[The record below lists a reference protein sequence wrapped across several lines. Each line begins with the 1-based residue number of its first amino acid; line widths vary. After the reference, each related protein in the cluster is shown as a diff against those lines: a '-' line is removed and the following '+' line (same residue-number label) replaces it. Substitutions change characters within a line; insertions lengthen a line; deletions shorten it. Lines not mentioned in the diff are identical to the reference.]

1 MRAQVRMNHKEWL
14 PVAELLGIIAV
25 VASLI
30 FVGLEI
36 QQSREIA
43 RAEWTGILSQEQI
56 AIDGLLME
64 QPEVWRK
71 GCAGDDLS
79 PAERTI
85 FARQFN
91 AFHHLAFAR
100 WLRGNIGINN
110 ADSAWISKEY
120 AKNLHRYAGLGEM
133 WTIWKRSVVAG
144 QFRETEGLTNFPDVV
159 DAWLPVLAEEE
170 PDPNFAVEMCGVWTP
185 AFKKGN

>member
-1 MRAQVRMNHKEWL
+1 MNRRDWL
-14 PVAELLGIIAV
+14 PVAELVGIAAV

-43 RAEWTGILSQEQI
+43 RSEWTAVLSQEQI
-56 AIDGLLME
+56 AFDGLLME
-64 QPEVWRK
+64 HPMVWQK
-71 GCAGDDLS
+71 GCVGDDLS

-85 FARQFN
+85 FARQFSV
-91 AFHHLAFAR
+91 FYHLAFAR

-110 ADSAWISKEY
+110 ADPAWISAEY

-133 WTIWKRSVVAG
+133 WTIWKQSQVTG
-144 QFRETEGLTNFPDVV
+144 EFRGLDGLTNFPDII
-159 DAWLPVLAEEE
+159 DSWLPVFAEEE
-170 PDPNFAVEMCGVWTP
+170 PNPDFAVEMCGVWTP
-185 AFKKGN
+185 SFKRGADPVN

>member
-1 MRAQVRMNHKEWL
+1 MNHKEWL

-36 QQSREIA
+36 KQSREIA

-71 GCAGDDLS
+71 GCVGDDLS

-85 FARQFN
+85 FARQFS

-110 ADSAWISKEY
+110 ADSA
-120 AKNLHRYAGLGEM
+120 
-133 WTIWKRSVVAG
+133 
-144 QFRETEGLTNFPDVV
+144 
-159 DAWLPVLAEEE
+159 
-170 PDPNFAVEMCGVWTP
+170 
-185 AFKKGN
+185 